1 MQQSQQQ
8 EAAAANAAQASLLS
22 TSSNISTNIP
32 SSVASTTTPSTNI
45 NNNKTKAKKTFSLGF
60 DKILNFMAAPLSPSN
75 PEPNGGYGGGLDGS
89 SGIGGGNY
97 CSCRCFTCSKVSNGL
112 GGGGGFFA
120 SLYHHKPTASPSL
133 DDQDESYLIDTNAPL
148 DIYGLR
154 YLLLLD
160 RFSRQDDYRESLQLH
175 THLLGIA
182 LATRVYQSMNASYA
196 HLHDLFKNEQRAEFA
211 AAYNYLQ
218 DRQDVILEY
227 ALAAPQPKSSFLD
240 YISFKCSKTVLA
252 FVSFVR
258 QNPELVASAF
268 QQMSPPDLD
277 NLSIT
282 EKFTLSN
289 NNSNSRQNIPNINQL
304 DIVDLLLKGI
314 FGPSTFPQEDRLR
327 LNMWTAIFVKL
338 ITDKKGEKFL
348 LDVLDRYVHLS
359 PWTAK
364 RAFEMQ
370 LMKILQQGDLLLE
383 SATNEQIPKDESYTA
398 FSLPFFGI
406 LGGNNN
412 NGNTSMNN
420 ATSRISNIEK
430 YLDNA
435 CIGLLQVLD
444 REDVIPAR
452 VLILSRTI
460 LNQVPEESRRHAS
473 VFLIVQWFF
482 HRFIGRAITYPEH
495 YGMFEEYYVSETQR
509 RHILFMIQQRLYRYI
524 TGITDAVPEWARKEI
539 RIDEKI
545 KKLVEKIVTRFSN
558 DTNYPETNEKPS
570 SIPQM
575 ATPALKSAAGTP
587 YPSISQYPSTITPN
601 LLLCPSDLTT
611 LFYFLCPRYR
621 PQQRVSRPNM
631 SPKISKWN
639 NGSAYQSRTNS
650 PRPSSILSLALDE
663 KISAA
668 SSLFFPTNS
677 DTSSVSSSSSAE
689 SSCITDV
696 QMMAS
701 PNGLNIN
708 NSEQNHS
715 PIHRSSHSRTS
726 SLVDDNEPIP
736 QIYEDMKKTIDEIT
750 KHSGSKPNA
759 HPSAEPWALLY
770 VSRDGTEILL
780 SHPSLAIDT
789 SQSNQLTVTTPIV
802 RGHLGTYGS
811 SGELS
816 DLELDMQ
823 FDDGDEL
830 NELLTEEV
838 RTIGRAL
845 FRILREYDFVEEL
858 STSPNTKSA
867 KTFHFTRKIH
877 GNSPTTIT
885 ISSLLSKAI
894 QTAQSHRD
902 YAAALAYH
910 QALTL
915 LLHQPR
921 HLTHNNAAGLIALLA
936 TPLRRAQSRRH
947 MRHQK
952 RRHWAVYAHE
962 VHIRLVQCL
971 SQKRDMLS
979 SLRLR
984 MWYTS
989 EIRTSKI
996 LEKSKINL
1004 NEISLPSNKLS
1015 KCMKKSNSSG
1025 VANNKHKTTSKAFEE
1040 WPPPLS
1046 EHDSEVV
1053 SRWLHETGVYNF
1065 IPCEERFHRYCIEIN
1080 AIRANIMQ
1088 TMLWTSDLFRKEAM
1102 AFKMGYFINREERE
1116 KNKRYSGLHYQLFN
1130 NNPVNY
1136 QYAYHGGEAIR
1147 RQNSLGDVF
1156 SLNTPKR
1163 ERRGSVATVGSG
1175 PTVASGLGTLLNRS
1189 IPRRSSS
1196 SNLGLSSAN
1205 LYNVIEGQTTDT
1217 TTPQLNRGLRE
1228 HLIDGLLPSYE
1239 LYTPPMNLPPSFL
1252 IGAKRNRE
1260 VSIGGDSGRSSFSS
1274 TSSTM
1279 DEFTL
1284 QTQLKLTGL
1293 LLSEFGK
1300 AWYGG
1305 CETDEWFE
1313 EFIDDIGTP
1322 KEVIV
1327 GQLKNGILIKGKDED
1342 EDEDVLGGK
1351 GIDIPKLP
1359 SKNFE
1364 SLTTQ
1369 IANLDLSTPDIP
1381 IASEVSITE
1390 TESTETQL
1398 ADALERSP
1406 FIPPKSTIN
1415 ERIPNINNEMNSQ
1428 TCQPIVEYPFTKC
1441 CQSLMEEFTLL
1452 SSPYQKLHALFAIEM
1467 LVVASLSFAPP
1478 LPHLSSALSTPT
1490 SAPLSPMLIA
1500 SPLLTA
1506 ITSTQAV
1513 TPGTDSIVNELERL
1527 FRQSS
1532 IRPKNLFR
1540 DMQLI
1545 ATFVPGV
1552 ILDLRDEG
1560 KAFWDMSLAVSSLKK
1575 EVVEKVVER
1584 GIKVMD
1590 GGIVKRDT
1598 LMRMEAEKENEE
1610 LFVENFYEED
1620 SEMKTQMEAVRL
1632 FTIGAKESNP
1642 IAQRE
1647 LAILYLSL
1655 PTLPRSS
1662 SPPPSLYYPTNNGK
1676 ISHQHTHVTSINST
1690 IFGSFSAL
1698 STSTPVLTSSSFSTH
1713 NFDLFSTT
1721 KDDKQKYNPTNVA
1734 AAIHWFRLA
1743 AQQGEKFS
1751 ERWLNH
1757 RDGRQVGEL
1766 AGAKFFVGSEDSED
1780 GRNLLNG

>member
-1 MQQSQQQ
+1 MQQPQQQ

-22 TSSNISTNIP
+22 QTLSTTSNIPTKI
-32 SSVASTTTPSTNI
+32 SSATASTTLPSTKI
-45 NNNKTKAKKTFSLGF
+45 NSNKPKAKKAFNLGI
-60 DKILNFMAAPLSPSN
+60 DKIFNFMAAPLSPSN
-75 PEPNGGYGGGLDGS
+75 PEPDDP
-89 SGIGGGNY
+89 SGVGGNYY
-97 CSCRCFTCSKVSNGL
+97 CSCRCFACNRCFERSLNSGKVSNDF
-112 GGGGGFFA
+112 GGGGRFFA
-120 SLYHHKPTASPSL
+120 SLYHPAAPSSL
-133 DDQDESYLIDTNAPL
+133 DDLDESYLINTHAPL

-218 DRQDVILEY
+218 DSQDAILEY
-227 ALAAPQPKSSFLD
+227 ALAAPQSKSSFLD
-240 YISFKCSKTVLA
+240 YISFKGSKTVLE

-258 QNPELVASAF
+258 QNPG
-268 QQMSPPDLD
+268 
-277 NLSIT
+277 I
-282 EKFTLSN
+282 
-289 NNSNSRQNIPNINQL
+289 
-304 DIVDLLLKGI
+304 GI

-327 LNMWTAIFVKL
+327 LNLWTAIFVKL
-338 ITDKKGEKFL
+338 IADKKGEKFL

-383 SATNEQIPKDESYTA
+383 TVTNEQIPKDESYTA

-406 LGGNNN
+406 LGNNN
-412 NGNTSMNN
+412 NGNTSSNN
-420 ATSRISNIEK
+420 ATSQISSPMVSTFEQAESSSQKDHGKTYSLEDQNLDIEK

-452 VLILSRTI
+452 VLILSRSI
-460 LNQVPEESRRHAS
+460 LNQVPEESRHHAS

-495 YGMFEEYYVSETQR
+495 YGMFEEYYISETQR
-509 RHILFMIQQRLYRYI
+509 KHILFMIQQRLYRYI

-539 RIDEKI
+539 QIDGKI
-545 KKLVEKIVTRFSN
+545 KKLVEKIVARFSD
-558 DTNYPETNEKPS
+558 DTNYPEINETFS
-570 SIPQM
+570 SVPQM

-587 YPSISQYPSTITPN
+587 YPSMSQYPSTITPN

-639 NGSAYQSRTNS
+639 TGSAYQSRTNS
-650 PRPSSILSLALDE
+650 PRPSSTLSMALDE
-663 KISAA
+663 KIS
-668 SSLFFPTNS
+668 LFFPTHS
-677 DTSSVSSSSSAE
+677 DSSSVSSNSSGE
-689 SSCITDV
+689 SSCIIDA
-696 QMMAS
+696 QMTAS
-701 PNGLNIN
+701 PGVLNIN
-708 NSEQNHS
+708 TEQHHS
-715 PIHRSSHSRTS
+715 PIHRSNHSRAS
-726 SLVDDNEPIP
+726 SLIDDTEPIP
-736 QIYEDMKKTIDEIT
+736 QIYEDMKNAIDEIT
-750 KHSGSKPNA
+750 RHSGHKPNA
-759 HPSAEPWALLY
+759 LPSAEPWALLY
-770 VSRDGTEILL
+770 VSRDGSEILL
-780 SHPSLAIDT
+780 SDPALAIDT

-802 RGHLGTYGS
+802 RGHLGSYGS

-823 FDDGDEL
+823 LDDGDEL

-845 FRILREYDFVEEL
+845 FRILREYDFVGAFDNVNRNVDSSVANESKQNAEEL
-858 STSPNTKSA
+858 STSPKTKSNKSFNFA
-867 KTFHFTRKIH
+867 RKIH
-877 GNSPTTIT
+877 GDSPTTIT

-894 QTAQSHRD
+894 QTAQSHKD
-902 YAAALAYH
+902 YAAALSYH

-915 LLHQPR
+915 LLHQPL

-936 TPLRRAQSRRH
+936 TPLRRAQHRRH
-947 MRHQK
+947 MRYQK

-996 LEKSKINL
+996 LEKSKIIL

-1015 KCMKKSNSSG
+1015 RCMKKSNSSG
-1025 VANNKHKTTSKAFEE
+1025 SANNKHKSTSKSFEE

-1053 SRWLHETGVYNF
+1053 ARWLHETGVYNF

-1080 AIRANIMQ
+1080 AIRANVMQ

-1102 AFKMGYFINREERE
+1102 VFKMGYFINREERE

-1130 NNPVNY
+1130 NNLPSHHQHTY
-1136 QYAYHGGEAIR
+1136 PGGETIR
-1147 RQNSLGDVF
+1147 RQNSLVDVF
-1156 SLNTPKR
+1156 NLNLPRR
-1163 ERRGSVATVGSG
+1163 ERRGSASAIGSG
-1175 PTVASGLGTLLNRS
+1175 PTVSSGLGTLLGGG
-1189 IPRRSSS
+1189 IPRRGSS
-1196 SNLGLSSAN
+1196 SNLGMYPAN
-1205 LYNVIEGQTTDT
+1205 LYNVIEGQAIDATAH
-1217 TTPQLNRGLRE
+1217 QQNRGLRE
-1228 HLIDGLLPSYE
+1228 QLIDGLLPSYE

-1252 IGAKRNRE
+1252 ISKRNF
-1260 VSIGGDSGRSSFSS
+1260 GSSSA
-1274 TSSTM
+1274 M

-1313 EFIDDIGTP
+1313 EFIGDIGIP
-1322 KEVIV
+1322 KEVVV
-1327 GQLKNGILIKGKDED
+1327 GPIKEGISVNGED
-1342 EDEDVLGGK
+1342 DDVLGGK

-1359 SKNFE
+1359 SKNLE
-1364 SLTTQ
+1364 TLTTK
-1369 IANLDLSTPDIP
+1369 LDLSMPINIPDTPD
-1381 IASEVSITE
+1381 V
-1390 TESTETQL
+1390 
-1398 ADALERSP
+1398 
-1406 FIPPKSTIN
+1406 
-1415 ERIPNINNEMNSQ
+1415 
-1428 TCQPIVEYPFTKC
+1428 PIV
-1441 CQSLMEEFTLL
+1441 SAEFTLL

-1490 SAPLSPMLIA
+1490 SAPLSPALIA

-1506 ITSTQAV
+1506 VPSTQAM

-1532 IRPKNLFR
+1532 IRPRHLFR

-1575 EVVEKVVER
+1575 EVTEKVVER

-1590 GGIVKRDT
+1590 GGITQRDA
-1598 LMRMEAEKENEE
+1598 LMRMEAEKENDE
-1610 LFVENFYEED
+1610 LFEESFFEDDD
-1620 SEMKTQMEAVRL
+1620 SETKTQMEAVRL
-1632 FTIGAKESNP
+1632 FTIAKESNP
-1642 IAQRE
+1642 LAQRE

-1662 SPPPSLYYPTNNGK
+1662 SPPPPLYYPTNSSNGK
-1676 ISHQHTHVTSINST
+1676 LSLRHQIHGNSSTLHST

-1698 STSTPVLTSSSFSTH
+1698 STSTPVLTSSPFSTH
-1713 NFDLFSTT
+1713 NFDLFSPT
-1721 KDDKQKYNPTNVA
+1721 KDKQKYNPTNIA
-1734 AAIHWFRLA
+1734 AAIHWFQLA
-1743 AQQGEKFS
+1743 AQQGDKFS